1 MLEAANNLRE
11 TLDPARWTTL
21 VQKLKRSRMRVGI
34 IEERRN
40 DNRLAATACEQLTH
54 ECASRL
60 RRRRW

>member
-1 MLEAANNLRE
+1 VLDAANNLRKA
-11 TLDPARWTTL
+11 LDPARWPTL
-21 VQKLKRSRMRVGI
+21 VQKLERSRSRVGI

-40 DNRLAATACEQLTH
+40 DNRLAATASEQLTH